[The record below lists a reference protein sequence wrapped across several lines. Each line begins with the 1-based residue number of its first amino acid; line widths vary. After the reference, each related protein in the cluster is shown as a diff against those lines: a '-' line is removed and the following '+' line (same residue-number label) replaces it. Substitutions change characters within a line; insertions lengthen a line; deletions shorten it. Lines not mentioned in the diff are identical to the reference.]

1 MNAANTLNYDKYFE
15 FAKNIEDLNHSINIK
30 VSELLSIAEEDC

>member
-15 FAKNIEDLNHSINIK
+15 FVKNIEDLNHSININ
-30 VSELLSIAEEDC
+30 VSKLLGIEGEAC